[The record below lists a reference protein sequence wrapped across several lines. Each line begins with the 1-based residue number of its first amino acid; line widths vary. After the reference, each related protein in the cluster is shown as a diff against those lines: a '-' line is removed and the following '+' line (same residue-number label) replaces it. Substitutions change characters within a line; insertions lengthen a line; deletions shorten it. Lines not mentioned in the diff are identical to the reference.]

1 MNAIFDFFNTYWSLE
16 ILIQLAIPILMLCH
30 SLPRR
35 TLSAIRTI
43 LVATTLVA
51 ICVIPLATGLIT
63 GLNVIQSFFVFSA
76 LLLLFVAVI
85 LFVFDVSVWTALL
98 CATAG
103 YTLQNLASGT
113 IVLFQMVFTGSTS
126 GTLDEPWETI
136 MELIVLATV
145 YVFGYVFFV
154 QRVDSHGL
162 LYVENRL
169 LVVMLAAVVV
179 IIIGFDLLLKQL
191 VFEDVQYST
200 LVLLRIVF
208 PLVCTFVLFCEY
220 ELLYSKRMKEEKAET
235 EAILAERERQ
245 YQLSRANIEAINIKC
260 HDIRHQIHALG
271 ESGAVIDPKA
281 LADIEHEVNIYD
293 SVVETGNEALDTI
306 LTEKSLTCS
315 SRGIMLSVIA
325 DGKSLSFMEAA
336 DIYSLFGNALDNAI
350 EATTKLNNPEANIIS
365 LLVERRGDMVAVN
378 VENYYDSSQALQFED
393 GLPRS
398 TKGDNVNH
406 GFGTRSMRSTVQRY
420 GGSFHVGTE
429 GTLFYLNALI
439 PYPE

>member
-1 MNAIFDFFNTYWSLE
+1 MNAILDFFNTYWSLE

-35 TLSAIRTI
+35 THSAIRTI
-43 LVATTLVA
+43 LVATILVA

-208 PLVCTFVLFCEY
+208 PLVCIFVLFCEY

-271 ESGAVIDPKA
+271 ESGAVMDPKA

-378 VENYYDSSQALQFED
+378 VENYYDASQTLQFED

-398 TKGDNVNH
+398 TKGDDVNH

-429 GTLFYLNALI
+429 GNLFYLNALI

>member
-1 MNAIFDFFNTYWSLE
+1 MSAIFDFFNTYWSLE

-35 TLSAIRTI
+35 SYSALRTI
-43 LVATTLVA
+43 TVAASLIA
-51 ICVIPLATGLIT
+51 LCVVPLATGLIT

-85 LFVFDVSVWTALL
+85 LFVFDVSLWTALL

-113 IVLFQMVFTGSTS
+113 IVLLQMVFTGSTS

-136 MELIVLATV
+136 MELIVLAVV
-145 YVFGYVFFV
+145 YVLGYVLFV
-154 QRVDSHGL
+154 RRVDSHGL
-162 LYVENRL
+162 LLVENKL
-169 LVVMLAAVVV
+169 LVVMLAVVVV

-200 LVLLRIVF
+200 LALLRIVF
-208 PLVCTFVLFCEY
+208 PLVCIFVLFCEY

-271 ESGAVIDPKA
+271 ESGAVMDPKA

-315 SRGIMLSVIA
+315 SRGITLSVIA

-365 LLVERRGDMVAVN
+365 LLVERRGGMVAVS
-378 VENYYDSSQALQFED
+378 VENYYDASQALQFED

-398 TKGDNVNH
+398 TKGDDVNH

-429 GTLFYLNALI
+429 GNLFYLNALI
-439 PYPE
+439 PCPE